1 MSVRLLTTATR
12 RRLEE
17 IISRL
22 GKGETVS
29 LEERIQL
36 KKYSIHIPFIARK
49 VTQAIENRKSLDADG
64 LL

>member
-1 MSVRLLTTATR
+1 MTVRLLTTGTR

-22 GKGETVS
+22 KAGQTVS
-29 LEERIQL
+29 LKERVHL
-36 KKYSIHIPFIARK
+36 AKYSIHIPFIARK
-49 VTQAIENRKSLDADG
+49 ITQAIQKRKSLDADG